1 MILAVEVNNK
11 EWDFF
16 CTDKSELDT
25 ASEFIGEELKIHLE
39 RYSPSSFRTF
49 SVDISLIKEALS
61 EIGIDLF
68 YENENETLAL
78 FENYTGNSLH
88 KPAACSEK
96 LLEEYST

>member
-25 ASEFIGEELKIHLE
+25 ASEFIGEELKIPLE

-68 YENENETLAL
+68 YEKEKESLT
-78 FENYTGNSLH
+78 FFGNHTEHERLQ
-88 KPAACSEK
+88 PA
-96 LLEEYST
+96 